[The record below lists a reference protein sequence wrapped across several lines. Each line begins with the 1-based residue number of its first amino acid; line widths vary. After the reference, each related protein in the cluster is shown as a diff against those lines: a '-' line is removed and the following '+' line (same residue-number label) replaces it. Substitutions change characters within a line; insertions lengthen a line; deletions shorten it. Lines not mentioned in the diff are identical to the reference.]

1 MKVIPAAVLIG
12 TFWTSCLRADV
23 VLFGRSTDT
32 IRVDN
37 NLVTLGSAA
46 TYEARILFTAQHAG
60 FGLIFNEHTFALE
73 DKQLLAGP
81 EGLRAFSHGLTTET
95 PGEIAAS
102 IPLASN
108 VWHHVA
114 YVYDGAQE
122 RLYLDGV
129 LVKSRSASG
138 SIRNNSGFAAI
149 GSNYREGAGLRP
161 GFVGY
166 IDTIRIS
173 SVARYSGER
182 FRPPMGD
189 LPGDGQAVLLYNFKQ
204 SVGQTLAMD
213 ESPLNRTGRLG
224 LPPGTSASAPVFTF
238 DPAPTLFMTR
248 TGDQVVLSWRAP
260 FRLQSSTS
268 VMGGFEDV
276 EAAPNPFVVE
286 TTSLGERFYRLWLP

>member
-1 MKVIPAAVLIG
+1 MKDMPSAVLIG
-12 TFWTSCLRADV
+12 TFWTSFLQADV
-23 VLFGRSTDT
+23 ALFGRSTDT

-37 NLVTLGSAA
+37 NLVSLGAAA
-46 TYEARILFTAQHAG
+46 TYEARILFTPQHAG
-60 FGLIFNEHTFALE
+60 FGLVFNEHTFALE

-81 EGLRAFSHGLTTET
+81 EGIRAFSHGLTTET
-95 PGEIAAS
+95 PGEITAS

-129 LVKSRSASG
+129 LVRFRGASG

-149 GSNYREGAGLRP
+149 GSNYREGAGRRP

-182 FRPPMGD
+182 FSPPMGD
-189 LPGDGQAVLLYNFKQ
+189 LSGDGQAVLLYNFKE
-204 SVGQTLAMD
+204 SVGQTLATD

-238 DPAPTLFMTR
+238 DPAPTLLMTR
-248 TGDQVVLSWRAP
+248 TGAQVVLSWRAP
-260 FRLQSSTS
+260 FRLQSSPS
-268 VMGGFEDV
+268 VMGVFEDV

-286 TTSLGERFYRLWLP
+286 TTSLGERYFRLWLP